1 MDRIRLQNF
10 RSLQD
15 TGEIEIKP
23 LTLLVGKNSSGKSSF
38 LRFFPLIKQSL
49 EESKHGPILWYKEKG
64 VDFGDFETTV
74 TKGEDTIVMSFQ
86 IDVLRYPL

>member
-38 LRFFPLIKQSL
+38 LRFFPLI
-49 EESKHGPILWYKEKG
+49 
-64 VDFGDFETTV
+64 
-74 TKGEDTIVMSFQ
+74 TKFRRIKAWSN
-86 IDVLRYPL
+86 PLV